1 MSLQRIK
8 ITISALWIVG
18 ALVTILVAGASITA
32 TLGIITLGVLPP
44 VALFLLW
51 TDPAPTMTQ
60 RINEALR

>member
-8 ITISALWIVG
+8 ITMSALWIVG

-32 TLGIITLGVLPP
+32 NLGIITLGVLPP

-51 TDPAPTMTQ
+51 MDPAPTMSQ